1 MHLFLMA
8 IAPVVIILF
17 YIYFRDKYEK
27 EPLSLLLKA
36 LFLGGL
42 IVIPVIYTERFLNGF
57 LPVFEFSN
65 RAQAFFNAFVVAG
78 FSEELFKFIA
88 FYILIWKSKE
98 YNERFDGIVYAVFVS
113 LGFAMIENIKYVYNY
128 GETVALSRA
137 FLAVPAHA
145 LFGVTMGY
153 YLSLSKFSLNKFT
166 KRTYFSYALIFPIIL
181 HGSYDFILMANEPL
195 GILVFIPFVIYLW
208 KTGFKRM
215 KVLSEESKFKNK

>member
-1 MHLFLMA
+1 MA

-27 EPLSLLLKA
+27 EPLGLLFKA

-42 IVIPVIYTERFLNGF
+42 TVIPILFLEGF
-57 LPVFEFSN
+57 LMEFIPIFEFSN
-65 RAQAFFNAFVVAG
+65 RAHAFYEAFVVAG

-88 FYILIWKSKE
+88 LYILIWKSKE
-98 YNERFDGIVYAVFVS
+98 YNEHFDGIVYAVFIS

-128 GETVALSRA
+128 GETVAITRA
-137 FLAVPAHA
+137 FLSVPAHG

-153 YLSLSKFSLNKFT
+153 YLSLSKFSLNRIT
-166 KRTYFSYALIFPIIL
+166 KQTYFYYALIFPIIL

-195 GILVFIPFVIYLW
+195 GILIFVPFIIYLW
-208 KTGFKRM
+208 KSGFKRM
-215 KVLSEESKFKNK
+215 KTLSDKSRFKTK

>member
-1 MHLFLMA
+1 MA

-42 IVIPVIYTERFLNGF
+42 IVIPVIYVEGFLMGF

-65 RAQAFFNAFVVAG
+65 RAQAFFDAFVVAG
-78 FSEELFKFIA
+78 FTEETFKFLVL
-88 FYILIWKSKE
+88 YILIWKSKE